1 MWSSG
6 LWFKSLA
13 PLVFLAKR
21 GGGTR
26 LTFPIETEANIRRR
40 MLDLCQ
46 AHARNVVEITRQLVV
61 MLDNVADKKPKLAKE
76 NYENIVKALQE
87 NEKNKAIF
95 LNEVASV
102 GSLLVSREDFLRLLF
117 RLGEIAEYCEGM
129 GYRLMGIVDLK
140 WKLEAKR
147 VQAVSH
153 LMSSVLKE
161 ISKVRETLHSLSFD
175 ADKAV
180 ETAKAVEELERQ
192 IDAES
197 RRLDLELISSKM
209 PLQTLLFF
217 RDLVD
222 RAEKIAD
229 IGVDVID
236 HIRVLALT
244 A

>member
-1 MWSSG
+1 
-6 LWFKSLA
+6 
-13 PLVFLAKR
+13 
-21 GGGTR
+21 
-26 LTFPIETEANIRRR
+26 

-46 AHARNVVEITRQLVV
+46 THARNVVEITRQLVV
-61 MLDNVADKKPKLAKE
+61 LMDNLCERKTKLAKE
-76 NYENIVKALQE
+76 NYESITKTLEE
-87 NEKNKAIF
+87 NERNKATF

-117 RLGEIAEYCEGM
+117 RLGEVAEYCEAM
-129 GYRLMGIVDLK
+129 GFRLMGVVDSK
-140 WKLEAKR
+140 WKLDTKR
-147 VQAVSH
+147 LEEVSH

-180 ETAKAVEELERQ
+180 ETARTVEELERQ
-192 IDAES
+192 VDAES
-197 RRLDLELISSKM
+197 RKLDMELMASKM
-209 PLQTLLFF
+209 PLSNLLFF

-222 RAEKIAD
+222 RAERIAD
-229 IGVDVID
+229 IGVDVVD

>member
-1 MWSSG
+1 
-6 LWFKSLA
+6 
-13 PLVFLAKR
+13 
-21 GGGTR
+21 
-26 LTFPIETEANIRRR
+26 
-40 MLDLCQ
+40 MLELCQ

-61 MLDNVADKKPKLAKE
+61 LLDNLADKKPKLAKE
-76 NYENIVKALQE
+76 NYENILKTLVE
-87 NEKNKAIF
+87 NEKNKATF

-102 GSLLVSREDFLRLLF
+102 GSLLISREDFLRLLF
-117 RLGEIAEYCEGM
+117 RLGEVAEYCEAM
-129 GYRLMGIVDLK
+129 AYRLMGVVDLK
-140 WKLEAKR
+140 WKLDNKR
-147 VQAVSH
+147 LEQISH

-180 ETAKAVEELERQ
+180 ETAKAVEDLERQ

-197 RRLDLELISSKM
+197 RQLDLDLISSKM

-229 IGVDVID
+229 IGVDVVD

>member
-1 MWSSG
+1 MQ
-6 LWFKSLA
+6 
-13 PLVFLAKR
+13 LV
-21 GGGTR
+21 
-26 LTFPIETEANIRRR
+26 TFPIETEANIRRR

-46 AHARNVVEITRQLVV
+46 THARNVVEITRQLVV
-61 MLDNVADKKPKLAKE
+61 LLDNLAGKKPKLAKE
-76 NYENIVKALQE
+76 NYQSIVKALEE
-87 NEKNKAIF
+87 NEKNKSTF
-95 LNEVASV
+95 LTEVASV

-117 RLGEIAEYCEGM
+117 RLGEVAEYCEAM
-129 GYRLMGIVDLK
+129 GFRLMGVVDLK
-140 WKLEAKR
+140 WKLDTKKLE
-147 VQAVSH
+147 AVSR

-175 ADKAV
+175 ADRAI
-180 ETAKAVEELERQ
+180 ETARLVEDLERQ

-197 RRLDLELISSKM
+197 RKLDMELLSSKM

-222 RAEKIAD
+222 RAERIAD
-229 IGVDVID
+229 VGVDVVD

>member
-1 MWSSG
+1 
-6 LWFKSLA
+6 
-13 PLVFLAKR
+13 
-21 GGGTR
+21 
-26 LTFPIETEANIRRR
+26 

-46 AHARNVVEITRQLVV
+46 THARNVVEITRQLVV
-61 MLDNVADKKPKLAKE
+61 LLDNLAEKKPKLAKE
-76 NYENIVKALQE
+76 NYQSILKALEE
-87 NEKNKAIF
+87 NEKNKSTF
-95 LNEVASV
+95 LTEVASV

-117 RLGEIAEYCEGM
+117 RLGEVAEYCEAM
-129 GYRLMGIVDLK
+129 GFRLMGVVDLK
-140 WKLEAKR
+140 WKLDTKKLE
-147 VQAVSH
+147 AVSR

-175 ADKAV
+175 ADRAI
-180 ETAKAVEELERQ
+180 ETARLVEDLERQ

-197 RRLDLELISSKM
+197 RKLDMELLSSKM

-222 RAEKIAD
+222 RAERIAD
-229 IGVDVID
+229 VGVDVVD

>member
-1 MWSSG
+1 
-6 LWFKSLA
+6 
-13 PLVFLAKR
+13 
-21 GGGTR
+21 
-26 LTFPIETEANIRRR
+26 

-46 AHARNVVEITRQLVV
+46 VHARNVVEITRQLVV
-61 MLDNVADKKPKLAKE
+61 LLDNLADQKPKLAKE
-76 NYENIVKALQE
+76 NYENILKTLEE
-87 NEKNKAIF
+87 NERNKATF

-102 GSLLVSREDFLRLLF
+102 GSLLISREDFLRLLF
-117 RLGEIAEYCEGM
+117 RLGEVAEYCEAM
-129 GYRLMGIVDLK
+129 AFRLMGVVDLK
-140 WKLEAKR
+140 WKLDNKR
-147 VQAVSH
+147 IEAVSH

-175 ADKAV
+175 AEKAIETARAV
-180 ETAKAVEELERQ
+180 EDLERQ

-197 RRLDLELISSKM
+197 RQLDMDLLSSKL
-209 PLQTLLFF
+209 PLQMLLFF

-229 IGVDVID
+229 IGADVVD

>member
-1 MWSSG
+1 M
-6 LWFKSLA
+6 
-13 PLVFLAKR
+13 
-21 GGGTR
+21 
-26 LTFPIETEANIRRR
+26 TFPIETEANIRRR
-40 MLDLCQ
+40 MLELCQ

-61 MLDNVADKKPKLAKE
+61 LLDNLADKKPKLAKE
-76 NYENIVKALQE
+76 NYENILKTLVE
-87 NEKNKAIF
+87 NEKNKATF

-102 GSLLVSREDFLRLLF
+102 GSLLISREDFLRLLF
-117 RLGEIAEYCEGM
+117 RLGEVAEYCEAM
-129 GYRLMGIVDLK
+129 GYRLMGVVDLK
-140 WKLEAKR
+140 WKLDNKR
-147 VQAVSH
+147 LEEISH

-180 ETAKAVEELERQ
+180 ETAKAVEDLERQ

-197 RRLDLELISSKM
+197 RQLDLDLISSKM

-229 IGVDVID
+229 IGVDVVD

>member
-1 MWSSG
+1 M
-6 LWFKSLA
+6 
-13 PLVFLAKR
+13 
-21 GGGTR
+21 
-26 LTFPIETEANIRRR
+26 ENEANIRRR

-46 AHARNVVEITRQLVV
+46 VHARNVVEITRQLVV
-61 MLDNVADKKPKLAKE
+61 LLDNLAAQKPRLAKE
-76 NYENIVKALQE
+76 NYESILKTLQE
-87 NEKNKAIF
+87 NQRNKATF
-95 LNEVASV
+95 LTEVASV
-102 GSLLVSREDFLRLLF
+102 GSLLISREDFLRMLF
-117 RLGEIAEYCEGM
+117 RLGEVAEYCEAM
-129 GYRLMGIVDLK
+129 AFRLMGVVELK
-140 WKLEAKR
+140 WKLDNKRIEAI
-147 VQAVSH
+147 SH

-175 ADKAV
+175 AEKAI
-180 ETAKAVEELERQ
+180 ETASGVEDLERQ

-197 RRLDLELISSKM
+197 RQLDMDLLSSKL

-229 IGVDVID
+229 IGVDVVD

>member
-1 MWSSG
+1 
-6 LWFKSLA
+6 
-13 PLVFLAKR
+13 
-21 GGGTR
+21 
-26 LTFPIETEANIRRR
+26 

-46 AHARNVVEITRQLVV
+46 THARNVVEITRQLVV
-61 MLDNVADKKPKLAKE
+61 LMDNLCEKKTKLAKE
-76 NYENIVKALQE
+76 SYEGILKTLEE

-117 RLGEIAEYCEGM
+117 RLGEIAEYCEAM
-129 GYRLMGIVDLK
+129 GFRLMGVVDQK
-140 WKLEAKR
+140 WKLDTKR
-147 VQAVSH
+147 LEEVSH

-180 ETAKAVEELERQ
+180 ETAKTVEELEREV
-192 IDAES
+192 DSES
-197 RRLDLELISSKM
+197 RTLDMELMASKM
-209 PLQTLLFF
+209 PLQNVLFF

-222 RAEKIAD
+222 RAERIAD
-229 IGVDVID
+229 IGVDVVD

>member
-1 MWSSG
+1 M
-6 LWFKSLA
+6 
-13 PLVFLAKR
+13 
-21 GGGTR
+21 
-26 LTFPIETEANIRRR
+26 TFPIETEANIRRR
-40 MLDLCQ
+40 MLELCQ

-61 MLDNVADKKPKLAKE
+61 LLDNLADKKPKLAKE
-76 NYENIVKALQE
+76 NYENILKTLVE
-87 NEKNKAIF
+87 NEKNKATF

-102 GSLLVSREDFLRLLF
+102 GSLLISREDFLRLLF
-117 RLGEIAEYCEGM
+117 RLGEVAEYCEAM
-129 GYRLMGIVDLK
+129 GFRLMGVVDLK
-140 WKLEAKR
+140 WKLDDKR
-147 VQAVSH
+147 LEEISH

-180 ETAKAVEELERQ
+180 ETAKAVEDLERQ

-197 RRLDLELISSKM
+197 RQLDLDLISSKM

-229 IGVDVID
+229 IGVDVVD

>member
-1 MWSSG
+1 
-6 LWFKSLA
+6 
-13 PLVFLAKR
+13 
-21 GGGTR
+21 
-26 LTFPIETEANIRRR
+26 LTFPIENEANIRRR
-40 MLDLCQ
+40 MLELCQ

-61 MLDNVADKKPKLAKE
+61 LLDNLADKKPKLAKE
-76 NYENIVKALQE
+76 NYENILKTLVE
-87 NEKNKAIF
+87 NEKNKATF

-117 RLGEIAEYCEGM
+117 RLGEVAEYCEAM
-129 GYRLMGIVDLK
+129 GYRLMGVVDLK
-140 WKLEAKR
+140 WKLDNKR
-147 VQAVSH
+147 LEEISH

-180 ETAKAVEELERQ
+180 ETAKAVEDLERQ

-197 RRLDLELISSKM
+197 RQLDLDLISSKM

-229 IGVDVID
+229 IGVDVVD

>member
-1 MWSSG
+1 M
-6 LWFKSLA
+6 A
-13 PLVFLAKR
+13 
-21 GGGTR
+21 
-26 LTFPIETEANIRRR
+26 FPIETEANIRRR

-46 AHARNVVEITRQLVV
+46 THARNVVEITRQLVV
-61 MLDNVADKKPKLAKE
+61 LMDNLCERKTKLAKE
-76 NYENIVKALQE
+76 NYDTITKTLEE
-87 NEKNKAIF
+87 NERNKATF

-117 RLGEIAEYCEGM
+117 RLGEIAEYCEAM
-129 GYRLMGIVDLK
+129 GFRLMGVVDSK
-140 WKLEAKR
+140 WKLDTKR
-147 VQAVSH
+147 LEEVSH

-180 ETAKAVEELERQ
+180 ETAKAVEDLERQ
-192 IDAES
+192 VDAES
-197 RRLDLELISSKM
+197 RKLDMELMASKM
-209 PLQTLLFF
+209 PLQNVLFF

-222 RAEKIAD
+222 RAERIAD
-229 IGVDVID
+229 IGVDVVD